1 MEKVIFFVILNECE
15 RSTGILRSAQNDV
28 ENFEEL
34 HFLGSFHSD
43 FNEFTEFVGRAS
55 QQKSHIL
62 KKFCDRITLFEI
74 FGGASDPSVCN
85 ISPTSGETISEE
97 AC

>member
-1 MEKVIFFVILNECE
+1 MIFFVILNECE

-55 QQKSHIL
+55 QQKSHIFYKL
-62 KKFCDRITLFEI
+62 CDSDHVFSRNFVQKSFENTGKKWQ
-74 FGGASDPSVCN
+74 
-85 ISPTSGETISEE
+85 ISTN
-97 AC
+97 